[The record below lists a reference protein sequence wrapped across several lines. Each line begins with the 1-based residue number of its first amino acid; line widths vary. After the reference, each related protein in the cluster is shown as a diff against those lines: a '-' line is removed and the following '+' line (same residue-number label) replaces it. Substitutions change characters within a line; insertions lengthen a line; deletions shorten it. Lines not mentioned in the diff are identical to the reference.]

1 MGQLS
6 LKRLWVL
13 MVTAFVDMVGFAL
26 VLPLLPLYAK
36 DFGARPTT
44 IGFLLAS
51 FAFAQL
57 VTAPLW
63 GRLSDR
69 IGRRPVIVGG
79 QALNAVA
86 FLFFAASSSVW
97 LLLLSRLAQGAGSGT
112 IAANQAY
119 VADAIRP
126 EQRAKALGWITAA
139 TSAGVMLG
147 PALGSASLSWT
158 GSTAAPGLIAA
169 TFCVLNILFAWRWL
183 PESTSEKS
191 RAASKERRPLRRAV
205 AEVVRHPTRPV
216 HALIWVY
223 ASGMLAFMGVTSI
236 MSLYLSDRF
245 GVTKESIGAFY
256 AVIGFCSFLM
266 RGFLLGPLVHH
277 FGEVRVMRLG
287 VAALA
292 LGMVA
297 APFAVG
303 PWLFLLVLLSMP
315 VGTALLFP
323 ATTSLISRFAPQGE
337 GGQIHGVQQAFG
349 GSSRLLAP
357 ICAGLVYELR
367 PPGVAVAFG
376 GAGPFWLSA
385 AVVTLTAFLA
395 LRLHSEHA
403 PTIPAPESLAT
414 AEATEVPSQAPRGA
428 RRPPPSSGAPVGR

>member
-1 MGQLS
+1 
-6 LKRLWVL
+6 
-13 MVTAFVDMVGFAL
+13 MVTAFVDMVGYAL

-36 DFGARPTT
+36 DFGAAPST

-57 VTAPLW
+57 LTAPLW

-69 IGRRPVIVGG
+69 IGRRPVIIGG
-79 QALNAVA
+79 QLMNGVA
-86 FLFFAASSSVW
+86 FLLFAASDSVW

-126 EQRAKALGWITAA
+126 EERAKALGWITAA

-147 PALGSASLSWT
+147 PALGSASLGWT
-158 GSTAAPGLIAA
+158 GSTAAPGWIAA
-169 TFCVLNILFAWRWL
+169 TFCVLNVVFAWGWL
-183 PESTSEKS
+183 PESTSDES
-191 RAASKERRPLRRAV
+191 RAASRQQRPLRHAIV
-205 AEVVRHPTRPV
+205 LVLRHPMRPA

-223 ASGMLAFMGVTSI
+223 ASGLLAFMGVTSI

-245 GVTKESIGAFY
+245 GVTKESIGAYY
-256 AVIGFCSFLM
+256 AVIGCCSFVM
-266 RGFLLGPLVHH
+266 RGFLLGPLVHR
-277 FGEVRVMRLG
+277 FGEVRVMRIG
-287 VAALA
+287 IAALA
-292 LGMVA
+292 VGMLT
-297 APFAVG
+297 APLATR
-303 PWLFLLVLLSMP
+303 PWLFLLMLLAMP

-323 ATTSLISRFAPQGE
+323 ATTSLISRFAPRGE

-367 PPGVAVAFG
+367 PPGVAFG

-395 LRLHSEHA
+395 LRLHGEHA
-403 PTIPAPESLAT
+403 PTVAS
-414 AEATEVPSQAPRGA
+414 EVG
-428 RRPPPSSGAPVGR
+428 

>member
-1 MGQLS
+1 
-6 LKRLWVL
+6 

-36 DFGARPTT
+36 DFGASPST

-57 VTAPLW
+57 VTSPLW

-69 IGRRPVIVGG
+69 VGRRPVIVGG
-79 QALNAVA
+79 QVLNAVA
-86 FLFFAASSSVW
+86 FLFFAASDSVW
-97 LLLLSRLAQGAGSGT
+97 LLLLSRLAQGVGSGT

-126 EQRAKALGWITAA
+126 EERAKALGWITAA

-147 PALGSASLSWT
+147 PALGSASLTWT
-158 GSTAAPGLIAA
+158 GSNAAPGLIAA
-169 TFCVLNILFAWRWL
+169 VFSAMNVVFAWIWL
-183 PESTSEKS
+183 PESSSDES
-191 RAASKERRPLRRAV
+191 RAASQERRPLRHALV
-205 AEVVRHPTRPV
+205 EVLRSPARPV

-223 ASGMLAFMGVTSI
+223 TSGMLAFMGVTSI

-245 GVTKESIGAFY
+245 DVTKESIGGFY
-256 AVIGFCSFLM
+256 AVIGFCSFVM
-266 RGFLLGPLVHH
+266 RGFLLGPLVQR
-277 FGEVRVMRLG
+277 FGEVRVMRFG

-292 LGMVA
+292 AGMITAPLA
-297 APFAVG
+297 AG
-303 PWLFLLVLLSMP
+303 PWLFLLVLMSMP

-323 ATTSLISRFAPQGE
+323 SATSLISRFAPRGE

-349 GSSRLLAP
+349 GASRLLAP
-357 ICAGLVYELR
+357 VFAGLLYELR
-367 PPGVAVAFG
+367 PPGVAFG

-385 AVVTLTAFLA
+385 TVVTLTAFLA
-395 LRLHSEHA
+395 MRLKSSEHA
-403 PTIPAPESLAT
+403 PVPEAAPL
-414 AEATEVPSQAPRGA
+414 AEAEA
-428 RRPPPSSGAPVGR
+428 

>member
-79 QALNAVA
+79 QVLNAVA
-86 FLFFAASSSVW
+86 FLFFAASDSVW
-97 LLLLSRLAQGAGSGT
+97 LLLFSRLAQGAGSGT

-119 VADAIRP
+119 VADAVRP
-126 EQRAKALGWITAA
+126 EERAKALGWITAA

-147 PALGSASLSWT
+147 PAMGSASLSWT

-169 TFCVLNILFAWRWL
+169 ALCTLNILFAWRWL
-183 PESTSEKS
+183 PESTSDES
-191 RAASKERRPLRRAV
+191 RAASRERRPLGRAV
-205 AEVVRHPTRPV
+205 VEVLRHPARPV
-216 HALIWVY
+216 HALIWIY

-256 AVIGFCSFLM
+256 AVIGFFSFVM
-266 RGFLLGPLVHH
+266 RGFLLGPLVHR

-287 VAALA
+287 IAALA
-292 LGMVA
+292 AGMLT
-297 APFAVG
+297 APFATG
-303 PWLFLLVLLSMP
+303 PWLFLMVLLLMP

-323 ATTSLISRFAPQGE
+323 ATTSLISRFAPHGE

-367 PPGVAVAFG
+367 PPAAAAAFG

-385 AVVTLTAFLA
+385 AAVTLTAFLA
-395 LRLHSEHA
+395 MRLRSSEHVLTEEAA
-403 PTIPAPESLAT
+403 PL
-414 AEATEVPSQAPRGA
+414 AEAEA
-428 RRPPPSSGAPVGR
+428 